1 VEALTAAAP
10 PPEESAPDAESGILD
25 ARPVESREI
34 AWVEKGLR
42 QVGFFSELGRAQLAE
57 ILPYMLMVRYA
68 KGAVVC
74 AEGDAGDALYLIF
87 RGSVAVLKRG
97 RTDPV
102 ARLKDGDFFGEMALL
117 FGEPRSATVSTEE
130 ETEVFCL
137 ASEDFKRV
145 IVRVPDIA
153 EALRDLAEA
162 RRRAQ

>member
-1 VEALTAAAP
+1 MEASIAAAP
-10 PPEESAPDAESGILD
+10 PPEPSAPEAGILD

-74 AEGDAGDALYLIF
+74 AEGEAGDALYLIF
-87 RGSVAVLKRG
+87 KGSVAVAKRG
-97 RTDPV
+97 RKDPV

-145 IVRVPDIA
+145 IVRTPDIA